1 MSNFRI
7 LEPMLWKKGAP
18 GMERFGRM
26 KDDKNKDVDSVAAD
40 FILRRH
46 RAWALQKS
54 TTMYPAS

>member
-1 MSNFRI
+1 
-7 LEPMLWKKGAP
+7 
-18 GMERFGRM
+18 MERFGRM

-40 FILRRH
+40 FILRRD